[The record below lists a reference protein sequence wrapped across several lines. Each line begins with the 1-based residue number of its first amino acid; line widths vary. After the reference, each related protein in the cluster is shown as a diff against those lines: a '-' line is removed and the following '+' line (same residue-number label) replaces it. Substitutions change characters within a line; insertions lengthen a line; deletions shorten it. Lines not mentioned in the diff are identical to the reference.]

1 MIEFVWPWVFVLLPL
16 PIAVYLLAPRA
27 GNRDAALYVPFFRSL
42 ARLDTHSPH
51 ASARNSLLSLCAIL
65 VWLLLVIAAA
75 RPQFVGDPVQLP
87 TTGRDL
93 MLVVDIS
100 GSMEAQDLQ
109 LGGQNAT
116 RLQVVKS
123 VIGDFVARRTGD
135 RLGLILFAARAYTQA
150 PLTFDRTTVET
161 LLYEAQI
168 GIIEENAT
176 AIGDGI
182 GLGVKHLRERPQA
195 SRVLIM
201 LTDGV
206 NNAGEVTPLQAGEL
220 AAREGI
226 RVYTIGVGAES
237 GATNS
242 LFGPRSINPSADL
255 DEATLTKIA
264 EDTGGRYFRARDR
277 EELEDIYRILDQLE
291 PVDQEAETYRPTLTL
306 FYWPLGAALL
316 LSFLLALAKLP
327 WSQLRAARTQPAV
340 GGSVPGA
347 EVGALAG
354 SKAMARRRS

>member
-1 MIEFVWPWVFVLLPL
+1 
-16 PIAVYLLAPRA
+16 
-27 GNRDAALYVPFFRSL
+27 
-42 ARLDTHSPH
+42 
-51 ASARNSLLSLCAIL
+51 
-65 VWLLLVIAAA
+65 
-75 RPQFVGDPVQLP
+75 
-87 TTGRDL
+87 
-93 MLVVDIS
+93 
-100 GSMEAQDLQ
+100 
-109 LGGQNAT
+109 
-116 RLQVVKS
+116 VVKS

-150 PLTFDRTTVET
+150 PLTFDRKTVET

-220 AAREGI
+220 AATEGI
-226 RVYTIGVGAES
+226 KVYTIGIGAETGS
-237 GATNS
+237 TNS
-242 LFGPRSINPSADL
+242 LFGPRSVNPSADL
-255 DEATLTKIA
+255 DEKTLTKIA

-277 EELEDIYRILDQLE
+277 NELEQIYSVLDQLE

-316 LSFLLALAKLP
+316 LSFILALCRVP
-327 WSQLRAARTQPAV
+327 WAQLFARKPASGV
-340 GGSVPGA
+340 ATAGPGKTA
-347 EVGALAG
+347 MQEK
-354 SKAMARRRS
+354 KA